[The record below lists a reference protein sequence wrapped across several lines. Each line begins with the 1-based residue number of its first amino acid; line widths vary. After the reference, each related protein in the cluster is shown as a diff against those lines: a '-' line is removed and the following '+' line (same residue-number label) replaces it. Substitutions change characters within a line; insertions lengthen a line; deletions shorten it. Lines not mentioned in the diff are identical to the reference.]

1 MWRKS
6 VSDGNCPQKGVAL
19 WTKGISREE
28 FSTKE
33 GGFVEKKRFGWELST
48 KRAGFVDKRRFR
60 EEFSTKRG
68 VFVDSIRTTQSSLKL
83 YYQEV
88 LYPTDLS
95 YWDLHKCVRSDGYP
109 LFSREFAPV
118 LPICIL

>member
-1 MWRKS
+1 MNKRRFRW
-6 VSDGNCPQKGVAL
+6 
-19 WTKGISREE
+19 E
-28 FSTKE
+28 FSTKRVGFVE
-33 GGFVEKKRFGWELST
+33 KKRFGWELSTKRGGFVEKKRFGWELST